1 MSIPVPGRIAEV
13 LRRSTVQV
21 RSGSGRRQGC
31 GSAVVLHG
39 EQLVTNAHVLTAP
52 DVTVESWEGKTTS
65 ATIVKRD
72 RRRDL
77 ALLAAPGLDAV
88 PAQLGDSAQLKA
100 GAPLIAVGNP
110 LGFVGAVSTGV
121 VHSIGPIE
129 NLGNLSWVR
138 ADIRLAPGNSGGP
151 LADWRG
157 QVIGVN
163 TMIISGGLALA
174 VPSRDV
180 QRFLQGK
187 NSQLSLGV
195 VIRPVAWKG
204 GELGMM
210 ILELVEGSAAEQASL
225 LPGDILVAADGRRFR
240 SVDDLQASIDEA
252 QGMVLHLDFYRG
264 GQNNLRQVTARL
276 LPERVKHAA

>member
-21 RSGSGRRQGC
+21 RSGTGRRQGC

-39 EQLVTNAHVLTAP
+39 EQLVTNAHVLTAS

-65 ATIVKRD
+65 ATIVKTD

-77 ALLAAPGLDAV
+77 ALLAAPELDAV

-129 NLGNLSWVR
+129 NVGHVAWIR

-151 LADWRG
+151 LADWQG

-163 TMIISGGLALA
+163 TMIVSGGLALA

-180 QRFLQGK
+180 QRFLQRK

-195 VIRPVAWKG
+195 VLRPVPWKG

-210 ILELVEGSAAEQASL
+210 ILELVDGSAAEQASL
-225 LPGDILVAADGRRFR
+225 LPGDVLVGADGRHFQ

-252 QGMVLHLDFYRG
+252 KGMLLHLDFYRG
-264 GQNNLRQVTARL
+264 GQNRLRQVTARL
-276 LPERVKHAA
+276 LPEGVKHAA